1 MVRQKQK
8 SRRIPFSNG
17 RTGCLI
23 DSRRSDREENVQ
35 EDNTRENMDEVENY
49 VQKITEI
56 FFQNALRKER
66 EQFIEWCHPG
76 ERN

>member
-23 DSRRSDREENVQ
+23 DSRRRDWEEKVQ
-35 EDNTRENMDEVENY
+35 EENTRENVDEGENLC
-49 VQKITEI
+49 QNFTKI
-56 FFQNALRKER
+56 FFQKFAEPRASEA
-66 EQFIEWCHPG
+66 
-76 ERN
+76 